1 MCSVEKGYCEV
12 SIFSSLKTICGRR
25 TCDAIRDFNL
35 EMITQVIY
43 YKSVNFFFI
52 PVENVETVI
61 D

>member
-1 MCSVEKGYCEV
+1 MKYLFSHHLKQFVEW
-12 SIFSSLKTICGRR
+12 R

-43 YKSVNFFFI
+43 YKSV
-52 PVENVETVI
+52 ENVETVI